1 VAEEAE
7 GFKPED
13 FGIGKLF
20 TRIQDAVI
28 VGDARDGRI
37 VLWNPGAERLFG
49 YETDEALRMHLH
61 ALVPEQFRDAHLA
74 GLERFNRTGQGD
86 LVDSSKV
93 VELPALRKNGSQVDI
108 EFSLS
113 RIGGTNQELT
123 PFILAILRDVSFR
136 KIGEKMRIE
145 EQAAAL
151 RRIHGLELQDNLLQ
165 GLAVAK
171 LALDVGE
178 TERATQALEQTLER
192 ARELIT
198 TLLEQGPPIEPGQLV
213 RKEAASVNTR
223 GANQEGRHGQ
233 SDRRSAERRS

>member
-1 VAEEAE
+1 VAEAE
-7 GFKPED
+7 FKPED

-49 YETDEALRMHLH
+49 YGREEAFNMYLH
-61 ALVPEQFRDAHLA
+61 ALVPEEFREAHLA
-74 GLERFNRTGQGD
+74 GLERFNRTGRGD
-86 LVDSSKV
+86 LIDSSQI
-93 VELPALRKNGSQVDI
+93 VELPALRKDGARIDI

-113 RIGGTNQELT
+113 RIGGANEHLT
-123 PFILAILRDVSFR
+123 PFVMAILRDVSFR
-136 KIGEKMRIE
+136 KAAEKARIDQ
-145 EQAAAL
+145 QAAEI

-178 TERATQALEQTLER
+178 VERAAQALEQTLER
-192 ARELIT
+192 ARELVSA
-198 TLLEQGPPIEPGQLV
+198 LLEEGPPIEPGHLV
-213 RKEAASVNTR
+213 RKAAASVRTV
-223 GANQEGRHGQ
+223 GPNQEGVHT
-233 SDRRSAERRS
+233 RRAND